1 MSEKPVLVTGSTG
14 YVGGRLVPLLL
25 QRGHRVR
32 ALGRSKAKL
41 SARPWAGHPNLELA
55 QGDVLDLESL
65 KKAAAGCRAAYYL
78 VHSMNPKTKDFAQT
92 DRQAAQNMAAAAAEA
107 GGLGQIIY
115 LGGIIPQGQA
125 MSHHLESRAE
135 VGRILQDGVTPTT
148 WLRAA
153 MILGSGSASFEIL
166 RYLAERLPVM
176 TTPRWVRSLVQPVA
190 INNVLGYLAGCLVE
204 GETAGQ
210 TYDICGPD
218 VLTYEELFQM
228 YAAEAGLARRLI
240 IPLPVLW
247 PKLSSYWI
255 HLVTP
260 LHASIARPLAEGLS
274 NSVTCGDNR
283 IREMVPQEMVS
294 CRQVIRDILSGREEQ
309 AAQTCWMDAGLLQPP
324 AWVQPGDAP
333 YAGGNVLQDAFK
345 VALDKPCD
353 QVWPMIKALGSQGGM
368 YHGQAL
374 WNLRGLLDKLAGGVG
389 SSRGRRHPKE
399 LVVGDALGFWRV
411 LEMQE
416 GFSLVLLADMRAP
429 GEAVLII
436 RLAYSAPG
444 CELMIIGRFLPKGL
458 AGLAYWYGLHPFHA
472 WLYKGMLREMAR
484 RAEARIV
491 DGPEEFIPNQ
501 EQMCLMPN

>member
-1 MSEKPVLVTGSTG
+1 MSDKPVLVTGSTG

-41 SARPWAGHPNLELA
+41 AARPWAGHPSLELA
-55 QGDVLDLESL
+55 QGDVLNLESL
-65 KKAAAGCRAAYYL
+65 KKAAHGCGAAYYL
-78 VHSMNPKTKDFAQT
+78 VHSMNPTTKDFART
-92 DRQAAQNMAAAAAEA
+92 DRRAAHNMATAADA
-107 GGLGQIIY
+107 GGLEQIIY

-135 VGRILQDGVTPTT
+135 VGRILQSGQTPLT

-176 TTPRWVRSLVQPVA
+176 TTPRWVRSQVQPIA
-190 INNVLGYLAGCLVE
+190 INNVLGYLAGCLDE
-204 GETAGQ
+204 GQTAGQ
-210 TYDICGPD
+210 IYDICGPD
-218 VLTYEELFQM
+218 VLTYEELFQI
-228 YAAEAGLARRLI
+228 YAEEAGLARRLI
-240 IPLPVLW
+240 IPLPVLS

-274 NSVTCGDNR
+274 NSVTCGDDR
-283 IREMVPQEMVS
+283 IRKLVPQELIS
-294 CRQVIRDILSGREEQ
+294 CRRAIRDILSGREEQ
-309 AAQTCWMDAGLLQPP
+309 AAQTCWMDAGPLQPP

-333 YAGGNVLQDAFK
+333 YAGGNVLQDAFR
-345 VALDKPCD
+345 VTLDKPRD
-353 QVWPMIKALGSQGGM
+353 QVWPVVKALGSLGGM

-389 SSRGRRHPKE
+389 SGRGRRHPGE

-411 LEMQE
+411 LEMHQ
-416 GFSLVLLADMRAP
+416 GHSLVLLADMKAP

-436 RLAYSAPG
+436 RLTDSDPG

-458 AGLAYWYGLHPFHA
+458 AGLAYWHGLHPFHA

-491 DGPEEFIPNQ
+491 TGPEEFTPSQ
-501 EQMCLMPN
+501 EQMCLLPE

>member
-1 MSEKPVLVTGSTG
+1 MNQKPVLVTGSTG

-41 SARPWAGHPNLELA
+41 AARPWAGHPNLELA
-55 QGDVLDLESL
+55 QGDVLDLDSL
-65 KKAAAGCRAAYYL
+65 KRATEGCRAAYYL
-78 VHSMNPKTKDFAQT
+78 VHSMNPKIKDFAQT
-92 DRQAAQNMAAAAAEA
+92 DRTAAQNMVAAAEA
-107 GGLGQIIY
+107 GGLEQIIY
-115 LGGIIPQGQA
+115 LGGIIPQDQA

-135 VGRILQDGVTPTT
+135 VGRILQAGKAATT

-153 MILGSGSASFEIL
+153 MILGSGSASFEIM
-166 RYLAERLPVM
+166 RYLVERLPVM
-176 TTPRWVRSLVQPVA
+176 TTPRWVRSQVQPIA
-190 INNVLGYLAGCLVE
+190 IKNVLGYLAGCLE
-204 GETAGQ
+204 KGQTAGQ

-218 VLTYEELFQM
+218 VLTYEEMFQI
-228 YAAEAGLARRLI
+228 YAEEAGLSRRLI
-240 IPLPVLW
+240 IPVPVLS

-255 HLVTP
+255 HFVTP

-283 IREMVPQEMVS
+283 IREIVPQELSS
-294 CRQVIRDILSGREEQ
+294 CRGAIRDILSGREEQ
-309 AAQTCWMDAGLLQPP
+309 AAQTCWMDAGPLQPP

-333 YAGGNVLQDAFK
+333 YAGGNVLQDAFRIT
-345 VALDKPCD
+345 LDKSRE
-353 QVWPMIKALGSQGGM
+353 QVWPVVKALGAQGGM

-389 SSRGRRHPKE
+389 SGRGRRHPSD

-416 GFSLVLLADMRAP
+416 GRSLVLLADMKAP

-436 RLAYSAPG
+436 RLADSG
-444 CELMIIGRFLPKGL
+444 RGSELTIIGRFLPKGL
-458 AGLAYWYGLHPFHA
+458 AGLAYWHGLHPFHA
-472 WLYKGMLREMAR
+472 WLYKGMLKEMAR
-484 RAEARIV
+484 RAEARILS
-491 DGPEEFIPNQ
+491 GPEEFTPSQ
-501 EQMCLMPN
+501 EQMCLLPD

>member
-1 MSEKPVLVTGSTG
+1 MSDKPVLVTGATG
-14 YVGGRLVPLLL
+14 YVGGRLAPLLL

-41 SARPWAGHPNLELA
+41 TARPWAGHANLELA

-65 KKAAAGCRAAYYL
+65 KAAAKGCRASFYL
-78 VHSMNPKTKDFAQT
+78 VHSMNPKTKDFAGT
-92 DRQAAQNMAAAAAEA
+92 DRQAAQNMVAAAGTA
-107 GGLGQIIY
+107 GLEQIIY

-125 MSHHLESRAE
+125 MSHHLGSRAE
-135 VGRILQDGVTPTT
+135 VGRILQGGQTPLT

-176 TTPRWVRSLVQPVA
+176 TTPRWVRSQVQPIA
-190 INNVLGYLAGCLVE
+190 INNVLGYLAGCLDE
-204 GETAGQ
+204 NQTAGQ

-218 VLTYEELFQM
+218 VITYEELFQI
-228 YAAEAGLARRLI
+228 YAQEAGLARRLI
-240 IPLPVLW
+240 IPLPVLS

-274 NSVTCGDNR
+274 NSVTCGDDR
-283 IREMVPQEMVS
+283 IRELVPQELIS
-294 CRQVIRDILSGREEQ
+294 CRRAIRDILTGREEQ
-309 AAQTCWMDAGLLQPP
+309 AAQTCWMDAGPLQPP

-333 YAGGNVLQDAFK
+333 YAGGNVLQDAFR
-345 VALDKPCD
+345 VTLDKPRD
-353 QVWPMIKALGSQGGM
+353 QVWPVIKALGSLGGM

-374 WNLRGLLDKLAGGVG
+374 WSLRGFLDKLAGGVG
-389 SSRGRRHPKE
+389 WGRGRRHPRE

-411 LEMQE
+411 LEMHQ
-416 GFSLVLLADMRAP
+416 GHSLVLLADMKAP

-436 RLAYSAPG
+436 RLADSTPG

-458 AGLAYWYGLHPFHA
+458 AGLAYWHGLHPFHA

-484 RAEARIV
+484 RSEARIV
-491 DGPEEFIPNQ
+491 SGPKEFTPSQ
-501 EQMCLMPN
+501 EQMCLLPE

>member
-1 MSEKPVLVTGSTG
+1 MSVKPVLVTGSTG

-25 QRGHRVR
+25 QRGHKVR

-55 QGDVLDLESL
+55 QGDVLDTESL
-65 KKAAAGCRAAYYL
+65 QMAAKGCRAAYYL
-78 VHSMNPKTKDFAQT
+78 VHSMNPKTKDFART
-92 DRQAAQNMAAAAAEA
+92 DRQAARNMVAAAEA
-107 GGLGQIIY
+107 GGLEQIIY

-135 VGRILQDGVTPTT
+135 VGRILQDGAMPVT

-176 TTPRWVRSLVQPVA
+176 TTPRWVRSLVQPIA
-190 INNVLGYLAGCLVE
+190 ITNVLGYLAGCLE
-204 GETAGQ
+204 HGQTAGQ

-218 VLTYEELFQM
+218 VLTYEELFQI

-240 IPLPVLW
+240 IPVPLLT

-283 IREMVPQEMVS
+283 IREIVPQELIS
-294 CRQVIRDILSGREEQ
+294 CRQAIRDILSGREEQ
-309 AAQTCWMDAGLLQPP
+309 AAQTCWMDAGDIRPP

-333 YAGGNVLQDAFK
+333 YAGGNVLQDCFR
-345 VALDKPCD
+345 VTLDRPRD
-353 QVWPMIKALGSQGGM
+353 QVWPVVKALGAQGGM
-368 YHGQAL
+368 YHGRVL
-374 WNLRGLLDKLAGGVG
+374 WQLRGLLDKLTGGVG
-389 SSRGRRHPKE
+389 SDRGRRHPSE
-399 LVVGDALGFWRV
+399 LLVGDVLGFWRV
-411 LEMQE
+411 LEMRE
-416 GFSLVLLADMRAP
+416 GFSLVLLADMKAP

-436 RLAYSAPG
+436 RLADSDPG

-472 WLYKGMLREMAR
+472 WLYKGMLKEMAR

-491 DGPEEFIPNQ
+491 KGPEEFAPSQ
-501 EQMCLMPN
+501 EQLCLLQE

>member
-1 MSEKPVLVTGSTG
+1 MSEKPALVTGSTG

-41 SARPWAGHPNLELA
+41 AARPWAGHPNLELA
-55 QGDVLDLESL
+55 QGDVLDLDSL
-65 KKAAAGCRAAYYL
+65 KQAAKGCGAAYYL

-92 DRQAAQNMAAAAAEA
+92 DRAAAQNMAAAAEA
-107 GGLGQIIY
+107 GGLEQIVY

-125 MSHHLESRAE
+125 LSHHLESRAE
-135 VGRILQDGVTPTT
+135 VGRILQGGPFATT

-166 RYLAERLPVM
+166 RYLVERLPIM
-176 TTPRWVRSLVQPVA
+176 ITPRWVRSLVQPIA
-190 INNVLGYLAGCLVE
+190 ISNVLGYLAGCLE
-204 GETAGQ
+204 KGQTAGQ

-218 VLTYEELFQM
+218 VLTYEELFQI
-228 YAAEAGLARRLI
+228 YAEEAGLSRRLI
-240 IPLPVLW
+240 IPVPVLS

-283 IREMVPQEMVS
+283 IRDVIPQELVT
-294 CRQVIRDILSGREEQ
+294 CRQAVKDILSGREEQ
-309 AAQTCWMDAGLLQPP
+309 AAQTCWMDAGPLQPP

-333 YAGGNVLQDAFK
+333 YAGGNVLQDAFR
-345 VALDKPCD
+345 VTLDKPLE
-353 QVWPMIKALGSQGGM
+353 QVWPVVKALGAQGGM

-374 WNLRGLLDKLAGGVG
+374 WNLRGILDKLTGGVG
-389 SSRGRRHPKE
+389 SNRGRRHPSD
-399 LVVGDALGFWRV
+399 LLVGDALGFWRV

-416 GFSLVLLADMRAP
+416 GRSLVLLADMKAP

-436 RLAYSAPG
+436 RLADSG
-444 CELMIIGRFLPKGL
+444 RGSELMIIGRFLPKGL
-458 AGLAYWYGLHPFHA
+458 AGLAYWHGLHPFHA
-472 WLYKGMLREMAR
+472 WLYKGMLKEMAR
-484 RAEARIV
+484 RAEARILI
-491 DGPEEFIPNQ
+491 GPEEFTPSQ
-501 EQMCLMPN
+501 EQMCLLPD